1 VNPNTKPLAID
12 APLHLD
18 VNEQIECAFTLASNF
33 YTDPHILEI
42 EKTRIFL
49 RTWQLVGTL
58 SQECGESNGVKRTI
72 ADPESYFTAVVS
84 GEPVLIVRDKQGTLR
99 AFSNVCRHRAGP
111 IALGSGCKNVLRC
124 QYHGWTYTLDG
135 RLIGTPDTDG
145 VEFFDRST
153 MGMVPLRVEVWEQFI
168 FVNFDAQAEPLSA
181 YLGKIPEQANGF
193 GFAGLQIAERRDYI
207 INCNWKVYVD
217 NYLEGY
223 HIPIAHPGLMR
234 EIDYAQYRT
243 DTYRYYSQQ
252 FAPIR
257 AMKKEDNAERAYAPG
272 VGLQEAIYFWV
283 FPNLML
289 NIYPDN
295 ISTNLIVPLG
305 HDKTLTIFEW
315 FFHDITSAKVQDRIQ
330 KAIAFSDEVQQ
341 EDIGLCENVQR
352 GLQSSTY
359 DRGRYSVKRENGV
372 HHFHM
377 LLGEFL
383 ARP

>member
-1 VNPNTKPLAID
+1 MSTTKPLR
-12 APLHLD
+12 LD
-18 VNEQIECAFTLASNF
+18 MNEQIECAFTLASRF
-33 YTDPHILEI
+33 YTDPTVLEI
-42 EKTRIFL
+42 EKERIF
-49 RTWQLVGTL
+49 RKTWQLVGTTM
-58 SQECGESNGVKRTI
+58 QPCGEANGANKTI
-72 ADPESYFTAVVS
+72 ADSETYFTAEIA
-84 GEPVLIVRDKQGTLR
+84 GEPVLIIRDKQGTLR

-111 IALGSGCKNVLRC
+111 IAIGSGCKNVMRC

-135 RLIGTPDTDG
+135 KLIGTPDVEG

-153 MGMVPLRVEVWEQFI
+153 MGMVPLCLETWGDLI
-168 FVNFDAQAEPLSA
+168 FVNFDKDAQSLATV
-181 YLGKIPEQANGF
+181 LGEIPNQARGF
-193 GFAGLQIAERRDYI
+193 DFENLKLAERRNYVID
-207 INCNWKVYVD
+207 CNWKVYVD

-223 HIPIAHPGLMR
+223 HIPIAHPGLMK

-243 DTYRYYSQQ
+243 DTFRYYSQQ

-257 AMKKEDNAERAYAPG
+257 AMKPGDDTERAYAPG
-272 VGLQEAIYFWV
+272 TGTLKEALYFWI

-295 ISTNLIVPLG
+295 LSTNLIVPLS

-315 FFHDITSAKVQDRIQ
+315 FFHDTESQSARERIE

-341 EDIGLCENVQR
+341 EDVMLCTNVQK
-352 GLQSSTY
+352 GLNSSTY

-377 LLGEFL
+377 LLRKFL
-383 ARP
+383 ER

>member
-1 VNPNTKPLAID
+1 MSTEPVRPT
-12 APLHLD
+12 APLQLD
-18 VNEQIECAFTLASNF
+18 VSERIECAQTLASRF
-33 YTDPHILEI
+33 YTDPSILEI
-42 EKTRIFL
+42 EKARIFR

-58 SQECGESNGVKRTI
+58 DHACGEVNGLKRTI
-72 ADPESYFTAVVS
+72 ADREAFFTAEVA
-84 GEPVLIVRDKQGTLR
+84 GEPIVVVRDKEGTLR

-124 QYHGWTYTLDG
+124 GYHGWTYTLDG
-135 RLIGTPDTDG
+135 RLIGTPDVEG

-153 MGMVPLRVEVWEQFI
+153 MGMLPLRLETWEQFI
-168 FVNFDAQAEPLSA
+168 FVNFDRGAEPLSA
-181 YLGKIPEQANGF
+181 YLGDILEQARGF
-193 GFAGLQIAERRDYI
+193 QFAGLQLAERRDYVL
-207 INCNWKVYVD
+207 NCNWKVYVD

-234 EIDYAQYRT
+234 EIDYSQYRT
-243 DTYRYYSQQ
+243 DTFRYHSQQ

-257 AMKKEDNAERAYAPG
+257 AMKPEDSGDRAYAPG
-272 VGLQEAIYFWV
+272 SGTPEALYFWI

-295 ISTNLIVPLG
+295 VSTNVIVPLSQE
-305 HDKTLTIFEW
+305 KTLTIFEW
-315 FFHDITSAKVQDRIQ
+315 FFHDIASAKVQERMK

-341 EDIGLCENVQR
+341 EDIGLCESVQR
-352 GLQSSTY
+352 GLQSALY

-383 ARP
+383 GQS